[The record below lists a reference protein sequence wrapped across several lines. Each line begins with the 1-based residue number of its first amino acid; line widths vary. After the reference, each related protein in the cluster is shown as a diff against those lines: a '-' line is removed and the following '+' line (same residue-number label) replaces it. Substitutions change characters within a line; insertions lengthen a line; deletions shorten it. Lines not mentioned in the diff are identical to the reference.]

1 MTHKP
6 GVHEADAI
14 AAHFVSLGMSPADA
28 ASRAELFATLAT
40 QSEPILYGP
49 AEWRRFTPGRIEI
62 FGKHTDYAG
71 GHSLLAAVPRG
82 IALEARRRSDDVVRV
97 GDIFDGQVIEVDPAA
112 EAPPRYRGI
121 QRYVHVVAHRFY
133 LNFPGCQLGTNMA
146 IASDLPR
153 ASGMSS
159 SSALVVG
166 VALTLITRANLREH
180 PEFQRHIRNIHDLAW
195 YLGCVE
201 NGLDFPG
208 LPGTAGVGTHG
219 GSEDHAA
226 ILCATP
232 SELTAFGF
240 VPLTLIARATV
251 PSEWRFIVAS
261 SGVRAE
267 KTRAARDAYNALSR
281 DASAL
286 LQLWN
291 AHEATAASLGEALAT
306 HPLAAKRL
314 IDLVEESSWTGST
327 REALTRRLTHFI
339 LEDRRVPDAVAAF
352 GSTDASA
359 LAELAASSQRDAEA
373 LLQNQIPETVE
384 LAVAARRL
392 GAIGASPFGAGFGGS
407 VWAVVERDAAP
418 DFPTRWLAACR
429 PACPPDAVAFDA
441 SPAPPLMRLEPRRLL
456 RAKRIHGI
464 DA

>member
-1 MTHKP
+1 MSQKP
-6 GVHEADAI
+6 GVQADTI

-97 GDIFDGQVIEVDPAA
+97 GDIFDGQVIEVDPST

-133 LNFPGCQLGTNMA
+133 LNFPGCQLGTNIA

-166 VALTLITRANLREH
+166 VALALVTRANLREH
-180 PEFQRHIRNIHDLAW
+180 PEFQRHIRDIHDLAW

-219 GSEDHAA
+219 GSEDHTA
-226 ILCATP
+226 ILACQAERV
-232 SELTAFGF
+232 SLYRF
-240 VPLTLIARATV
+240 VPVTPLGDEAMPPDWVFVI
-251 PSEWRFIVAS
+251 AS
-261 SGVRAE
+261 SGVQADKADSVKDRYNRASNGV
-267 KTRAARDAYNALSR
+267 RALHAIWNRHNHEPAR
-281 DASAL
+281 
-286 LQLWN
+286 
-291 AHEATAASLGEALAT
+291 ALADALGSGPYAAAQMADWLEPEGGFT
-306 HPLAAKRL
+306 VAELRTRLEHFMRESARAPLAARAFR
-314 IDLVEESSWTGST
+314 DG
-327 REALTRRLTHFI
+327 
-339 LEDRRVPDAVAAF
+339 DRQTLGR
-352 GSTDASA
+352 
-359 LAELAASSQRDAEA
+359 LAAESQRDADE
-373 LLQNQIPETVE
+373 LLGNQIPETIA
-384 LAVAARRL
+384 LASLAREI
-392 GAIGASPFGAGFGGS
+392 GAIASSSFGAGFGGS
-407 VWAVVERDAAP
+407 VWAVVARADAAQFGREWGHAFANKMKHIGSVP
-418 DFPTRWLAACR
+418 WFVARPGPPATEITAA
-429 PACPPDAVAFDA
+429 A
-441 SPAPPLMRLEPRRLL
+441 L
-456 RAKRIHGI
+456 
-464 DA
+464 